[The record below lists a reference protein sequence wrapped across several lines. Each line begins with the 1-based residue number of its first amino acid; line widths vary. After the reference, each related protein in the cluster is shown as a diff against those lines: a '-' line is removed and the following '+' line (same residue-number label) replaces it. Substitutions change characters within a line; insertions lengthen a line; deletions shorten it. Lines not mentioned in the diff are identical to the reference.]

1 MGLGTWAH
9 AISTVKVGTCRD
21 MVDCLVN
28 VDEVEKAEERQ
39 RIERAVEEPG
49 VLLPP
54 LVASEC
60 TCLTV
65 LEIGDI

>member
-21 MVDCLVN
+21 VVDCLVN

-54 LVASEC
+54 LVAGEC